1 MKKLSNFRVQLMLP
15 VLFITFLAFSCRNN
29 GDDADAYGNFEADEV
44 IVSAEAQGRL
54 ISFFITEGSQ
64 VENGQ
69 IAGRIDSSVPTIKR
83 EQLMSQY
90 SVTGARL
97 KNLDAQLKVQDE
109 QKANLVREV
118 DRITKLLKDNAAT
131 PQQYDDITGKLKVLD
146 SQTEALKSQRSI
158 IQGEGSVVRAQLDEV
173 ENSLDKCRITC
184 PLKGT
189 VLEKYVE
196 AGELVTPG
204 KALFKVADIGEMELK
219 VYISGSQLSSVAIGD
234 TVTVNIDIRDGG
246 VQKLPGVVSW
256 ISSQVEFTPKIIQTR
271 EERVN
276 MVYGVKI
283 RVKNDGR
290 LKIGMPG
297 EVRFTKIIK

>member
-1 MKKLSNFRVQLMLP
+1 MTRMPMVILKPMRSLSRPKLQAGWHR
-15 VLFITFLAFSCRNN
+15 
-29 GDDADAYGNFEADEV
+29 
-44 IVSAEAQGRL
+44 
-54 ISFFITEGSQ
+54 SFFITEGSQ
-64 VENGQ
+64 VERGQ

-109 QKANLVREV
+109 QRANLVREV

-131 PQQYDDITGKLKVLD
+131 PQQYDDIAGKLKVLD
-146 SQTEALKSQRSI
+146 SQTEALRSQRNI

-234 TVTVNIDIRDGG
+234 TVTVNIDSRDGG